1 MQAVI
6 DFFVGITDVV
16 TSLIDFVVSF
26 VQDIVYV
33 IQLTGAFVLKIPL
46 IFSFMPSEVLG
57 VIVLMFG
64 VVVVYKVLG
73 REG

>member
-16 TSLIDFVVSF
+16 TSLISFVVSF
-26 VQDIVYV
+26 VSDLVYI
-33 IQLTGAFVLKIPL
+33 IQLTGSFVLKIPL
-46 IFSFMPSEVLG
+46 IFSFMPSEVLTI
-57 VIVLMFG
+57 IVMLFG
-64 VVVVYKVLG
+64 VVVIYKIMG